1 MSAATHSLDK
11 ADKRKYCHGHNIWI
25 SHCIL
30 RFNVSVMEG
39 RKYFHQCCDLMEV
52 VFSWLHVMSLL
63 LNKGYETFWPSK
75 PGHVFFG
82 PLLFRYVGLQHT
94 HKKKKKTPD
103 MPKKRPLILK
113 KEKSIEISQGLRR
126 DAKLDL
132 VGVLSG
138 ALRRPLLRFPWFEI
152 LSYIMREKNRVAL
165 HSWAGCQLNQSFLNM
180 GRRV

>member
-1 MSAATHSLDK
+1 MKRLSFNLDKFSLGKKAVSFSKGKDRSSINISQEMSAATHSLDK

-94 HKKKKKTPD
+94 HKKKKNSWHAQ
-103 MPKKRPLILK
+103 KKALDFK
-113 KEKSIEISQGLRR
+113 KGEIDWNLT
-126 DAKLDL
+126 
-132 VGVLSG
+132 GV
-138 ALRRPLLRFPWFEI
+138 A
-152 LSYIMREKNRVAL
+152 
-165 HSWAGCQLNQSFLNM
+165 AGC
-180 GRRV
+180 